1 MNYILFEDDRTN
13 LLAPLS
19 DLHASFEI
27 RTGVFTNIE
36 RILMQISEGDS
47 VQIYTRQEIANIVR
61 EKYPNL
67 DVNPE
72 NYNPGIYLNGTGVWY
87 SDEISLINSGR
98 SYSNDNGLIGFTHSE
113 TVKYDQIEDI
123 IKEQALVSSKID
135 VVSIKYIWDIFEVL
149 SYTINKDNELI
160 YNYKNGDIHPSCV
173 LVNDDSVV
181 ISKGSK
187 ISAGSILDASNG
199 PIIIDENATLDIGV
213 LVKGPVYIGKNSIIN
228 PGAKIRGP
236 VSIGPFCKV
245 GGEVEDS
252 IIQAFSNK
260 QHDGFLGHSY
270 IGEWV
275 NLGANTNTSDLKN
288 NYSNIRMKLNNDKE
302 IETNKMFIGSIIGV
316 QIGQK
321 LGERIDSSGL
331 RALLAI
337 LLLIVG
343 IAIAYDTFFADQIIN
358 GTTNATSSDLNF
370 FSQFIVDFSKEMP
383 FFYGLF
389 TIMFAIV
396 LGVSAAFIRRF
407 VSNLRKNLLVK
418 S

>member
-135 VVSIKYIWDIFEVL
+135 IVSIKYIWDIFEVL

-199 PIIIDENATLDIGV
+199 PIIIDENATLDISV
-213 LVKGPVYIGKNSIIN
+213 LIKGPVYIGKNSIIN

-302 IETNKMFIGSIIGV
+302 IETNKMFIGSIIGDFSSTA
-316 QIGQK
+316 ISTK
-321 LGERIDSSGL
+321 LNSGTY
-331 RALLAI
+331 
-337 LLLIVG
+337 VG
-343 IAIAYDTFFADQIIN
+343 TGANIFTAGFQDKYVYPFSWGLEGKVGLNRFLKKCQIIM
-358 GTTNATSSDLNF
+358 D
-370 FSQFIVDFSKEMP
+370 
-383 FFYGLF
+383 
-389 TIMFAIV
+389 
-396 LGVSAAFIRRF
+396 RRGEAL
-407 VSNLRKNLLVK
+407 SESLKNRLINLWKM